1 MRQGTSPRAVIVTGL
16 SGAGKTVVTRC
27 FEDLGF
33 TCVDNLPLDLIEPLF
48 ERVFAEPG
56 PPWVV
61 VVDVRTPAFA
71 AGFPD
76 LVARL
81 SRRFP
86 GVEVLFV
93 EAADEVI
100 VRRFQETRRPHPFRH
115 LDLPEAVAYEREL
128 LKEVRA
134 VASQILD
141 TSSYTPHELRAEV
154 ARRFGT
160 TELAPPLLVRCE
172 SFGFKFGL
180 PPDATLVFDVRFLP
194 NPYFV
199 PELRSLPG
207 DHPEVVR
214 WLERH
219 DEVHH
224 VYERFASLLAELL
237 PYYQREQKSYVVV
250 AFGCTGG
257 QHRSVY
263 FASRLGEDLKKAGWH
278 VRVHHRDRDREAYV

>member
-1 MRQGTSPRAVIVTGL
+1 MSRAPNPRAIVVTGL
-16 SGAGKTVVTRC
+16 SGAGKSIVTRC

-48 ERVFAEPG
+48 ERVFATEG

-71 AGFPD
+71 GEFPK
-76 LVARL
+76 LVEELKARF
-81 SRRFP
+81 SH
-86 GVEVLFV
+86 VQVLFV

-115 LDLPEAVAYEREL
+115 LDLPEAVAQERQTL
-128 LKEVRA
+128 LPIRNL
-134 VASQILD
+134 ASEILD
-141 TSSYTPHELRAEV
+141 TTNFTPHELRAEV

-160 TELAPPLLVRCE
+160 TELAQPLVVRCE

-199 PELRSLPG
+199 PDLRPLAG
-207 DHPEVVR
+207 DDPAVAAWLSAQQEVEDIYSKLKGLV
-214 WLERH
+214 EH
-219 DEVHH
+219 
-224 VYERFASLLAELL
+224 LL
-237 PYYQREQKSYVVV
+237 PLYQREQKTYVVI

-257 QHRSVY
+257 RHRSVY
-263 FASRLGEDLKKAGWH
+263 LAARLGEDLKQAGWL
-278 VRVHHRDRDREAYV
+278 VRVHHRDRDREG

>member
-1 MRQGTSPRAVIVTGL
+1 MSSSASPRAVIVTGL
-16 SGAGKTVVTRC
+16 SGAGKSIVTRC

-71 AGFPD
+71 ASFPA
-76 LVARL
+76 LVEKLAA
-81 SRRFP
+81 RFP

-93 EAADEVI
+93 EAADDVI

-115 LDLPEAVAYEREL
+115 LDLPEAVAYEREVL
-128 LKEVRA
+128 QAVRA
-134 VASQILD
+134 MASEVLD
-141 TSSYTPHELRAEV
+141 TSNYTPHELRAEV

-160 TELAPPLLVRCE
+160 TELTPPLLVRCE

-199 PELRSLPG
+199 PELKGLPG

-214 WLERH
+214 WLESH
-219 DEVHH
+219 QEVEA
-224 VYERFASLLAELL
+224 VYARLKSLVEEFL
-237 PYYQREQKSYVVV
+237 PLYKREQKSYVVV

-257 QHRSVY
+257 RHRSVY
-263 FASRLGEDLKKAGWH
+263 LASRLGEDLQKAGWL
-278 VRVHHRDRDREAYV
+278 VRVHHRDRDREA

>member
-1 MRQGTSPRAVIVTGL
+1 MSSAENPRAVIVTGL
-16 SGAGKTVVTRC
+16 SGAGKSIVTRC

-48 ERVFAEPG
+48 ERVFGEEG

-71 AGFPD
+71 ASFPA
-76 LVARL
+76 LVEKLAA
-81 SRRFP
+81 RFP

-93 EAADEVI
+93 EAADDVI

-115 LDLPEAVAYEREL
+115 LDLPEAVASEREVL
-128 LKEVRA
+128 RAVRA
-134 VASQILD
+134 VASQVLD
-141 TSSYTPHELRAEV
+141 TSNYTPHELRAEV

-160 TELAPPLLVRCE
+160 TELAQPLVVRCE

-199 PELRSLPG
+199 PELKPLPG
-207 DHPEVVR
+207 DHPEVAR
-214 WLERH
+214 WLEGH
-219 DEVHH
+219 QEVEAI
-224 VYERFASLLAELL
+224 YARLKSLVEDLL
-237 PYYQREQKSYVVV
+237 PFYKREQKSYVVV

-257 QHRSVY
+257 RHRSVY
-263 FASRLGEDLKKAGWH
+263 LASRLGGDLQKAGWL
-278 VRVHHRDRDREAYV
+278 VRVHHRDRDREA

>member
-1 MRQGTSPRAVIVTGL
+1 MSRAPNPRAIVVTGL
-16 SGAGKTVVTRC
+16 SGAGKSIVTRC

-48 ERVFAEPG
+48 ERVFATEG

-71 AGFPD
+71 GEFPK
-76 LVARL
+76 LVEKLKARF
-81 SRRFP
+81 SH
-86 GVEVLFV
+86 VQVLFV

-100 VRRFQETRRPHPFRH
+100 VRRFQETRRPHPFRQ
-115 LDLPEAVAYEREL
+115 LDLPEAVAQERQTL
-128 LKEVRA
+128 LPIRNL
-134 VASQILD
+134 ASEILD
-141 TSSYTPHELRAEV
+141 TTNFTPHELRAEV

-160 TELAPPLLVRCE
+160 TELAQPLVVRCE

-199 PELRSLPG
+199 PDLRPLAG
-207 DHPEVVR
+207 DDPAVAAWLSAQQEVEDIYGKLKGLV
-214 WLERH
+214 EH
-219 DEVHH
+219 
-224 VYERFASLLAELL
+224 LL
-237 PYYQREQKSYVVV
+237 PLYQREQKTYVVI

-257 QHRSVY
+257 RHRSVY
-263 FASRLGEDLKKAGWH
+263 LAARLGEDLKQAGWL
-278 VRVHHRDRDREAYV
+278 VRVHHRDRDREG

>member
-1 MRQGTSPRAVIVTGL
+1 MSSAGNPRAVIVTGL
-16 SGAGKTVVTRC
+16 SGAGKSIVTRC

-48 ERVFAEPG
+48 ERVFAEQG

-61 VVDVRTPAFA
+61 VVDVRTPDFA
-71 AGFPD
+71 ASFPA
-76 LVARL
+76 LVAKL
-81 SRRFP
+81 KARFP
-86 GVEVLFV
+86 GIEVLFV

-115 LDLPEAVAYEREL
+115 LDLPEAVAFEREAL
-128 LKEVRA
+128 RAVRA
-134 VASQILD
+134 VASEVLD
-141 TSSYTPHELRAEV
+141 TSNYTPHELRAEV

-160 TELAPPLLVRCE
+160 TELAQPLVVRCE

-199 PELRSLPG
+199 PELKALPG
-207 DHPEVVR
+207 DHPAVIR
-214 WLERH
+214 WLESH
-219 DEVHH
+219 QEVEA
-224 VYERFASLLAELL
+224 VYDRLRGLVEELL
-237 PYYQREQKSYVVV
+237 PLYKREQKSYVVV

-257 QHRSVY
+257 RHRSVY
-263 FASRLGEDLKKAGWH
+263 LASRLGEDLQRAGWL
-278 VRVHHRDRDREAYV
+278 VRVHHRDRDRDA